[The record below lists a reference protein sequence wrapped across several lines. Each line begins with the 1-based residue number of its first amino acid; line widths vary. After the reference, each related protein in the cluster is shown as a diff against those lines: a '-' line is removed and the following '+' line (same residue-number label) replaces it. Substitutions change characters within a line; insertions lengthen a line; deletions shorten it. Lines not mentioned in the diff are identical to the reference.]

1 LEGWFAVDGYD
12 IGIQNTGSIG
22 SATGGAGAGK
32 AQFSPLTVDIHSL
45 AGLASLFGDVAAGR
59 ALKSGVEL
67 VGVET
72 IKDQN
77 IKLYDVKLS
86 DVLVSS
92 FKQDPG
98 AKGVETELTTFNFAK
113 ISLTDQPV
121 AKNGTLGTPQTSSWD
136 LVENKAGAAVATSDI
151 ATSAQLNNMA
161 LALASFMASSTL
173 GSAGAQDLASTSPPQ
188 DNHLIALAAAHG

>member
-1 LEGWFAVDGYD
+1 M
-12 IGIQNTGSIG
+12 
-22 SATGGAGAGK
+22 
-32 AQFSPLTVDIHSL
+32 DIHSL

-92 FKQDPG
+92 FKQDPS
-98 AKGVETELTTFNFAK
+98 AKGVETELTFNFAK

-136 LVENKAGAAVATSDI
+136 LAENKANAAVATSDI
-151 ATSAQLNNMA
+151 AASAQISNMA
-161 LALASFMASSTL
+161 LALANFMASSTT
-173 GSAGAQDLASTSPPQ
+173 GPTISQDLASTTSPQQ
-188 DNHLIALAAAHG
+188 DSQLQTLAAYS